1 MVFFQDNV
9 GLQAGRKRRVA
20 GIGSS
25 EKYEQN
31 LSELRIYFG
40 KNRQTQAHFSECTK
54 CGYKENADV
63 VGAINVLRAGHARLA
78 CEMNGAVR
86 PLSAGTQRDLL
97 QQ

>member
-1 MVFFQDNV
+1 MLAYKLEERG
-9 GLQAGRKRRVA
+9 GLL

-40 KNRQTQAHFSECTK
+40 KNRQTQAHFECVK
-54 CGYKENADV
+54 CGYKENADI

-86 PLSAGTQRDLL
+86 LLSAGTQRDFL

>member
-1 MVFFQDNV
+1 MLAYKLEERG
-9 GLQAGRKRRVA
+9 GLLV
-20 GIGSS
+20 
-25 EKYEQN
+25 
-31 LSELRIYFG
+31 LVPP
-40 KNRQTQAHFSECTK
+40 KNTSRTCPN
-54 CGYKENADV
+54 CGYISAKTDKRKHISNVPNADTKENADV

>member
-1 MVFFQDNV
+1 MLAYKLEERG
-9 GLQAGRKRRVA
+9 GLLGLVPPKNTSRTCPNCGYISTKTDKRKH
-20 GIGSS
+20 I
-25 EKYEQN
+25 
-31 LSELRIYFG
+31 
-40 KNRQTQAHFSECTK
+40 SECTK

-63 VGAINVLRAGHARLA
+63 VGAINVLRAGHAPLA